1 MHLLALRAVTTTL
14 VVQKE
19 KRTLYYAKSIKCC
32 YRRKKVV
39 FYSCNCR
46 NNFEFVCAVKR
57 LMVFDET
64 KQSITNCFVSFRFV
78 NYQLFRFVSFRRIP

>member
-32 YRRKKVV
+32 YRR
-39 FYSCNCR
+39 
-46 NNFEFVCAVKR
+46 
-57 LMVFDET
+57 
-64 KQSITNCFVSFRFV
+64 
-78 NYQLFRFVSFRRIP
+78 